1 MCCRNVEMEI
11 ISPVKVRHAPFF
23 VHPYLFSASIEKTQK
38 LIKDNEEK
46 LNVILTVDLK
56 LDQTNV
62 SIEILVAQLKIQK
75 KSLHSN
81 DVDRRVDYIE
91 IDV

>member
-1 MCCRNVEMEI
+1 MLHFLFTLI
-11 ISPVKVRHAPFF
+11 
-23 VHPYLFSASIEKTQK
+23 YFSASIEKTQK

-62 SIEILVAQLKIQK
+62 SIEMLVAQLKIRK
-75 KSLHSN
+75 KSLYSN
-81 DVDRRVDYIE
+81 HVDRRADCIE

>member
-1 MCCRNVEMEI
+1 MQRQ
-11 ISPVKVRHAPFF
+11 
-23 VHPYLFSASIEKTQK
+23 KTYK

-62 SIEILVAQLKIQK
+62 SIEMLVAQLKIQK

>member
-1 MCCRNVEMEI
+1 MQRQ
-11 ISPVKVRHAPFF
+11 
-23 VHPYLFSASIEKTQK
+23 KTYK

-62 SIEILVAQLKIQK
+62 SIEMLVAQLKIQK

-81 DVDRRVDYIE
+81 DVDRRVDCIE
-91 IDV
+91 IDVQ